1 MDKAR
6 VVVVG
11 AGFAGLWVVRRLAS
25 EKDVEV
31 MLLDRHNYHTF
42 LPLLYQVAA
51 AELEPEQIAY
61 PLRGICRRH
70 SNVRLAVTEV
80 RGIDTARKL
89 VRADGLDIPYDYL
102 VVAAGSRTAYFGVP
116 GAEEHSFSLKTL
128 EEAVCL
134 RNQIISCFEQAA
146 LESDPERRRAMLTFT
161 VVGGGPTGV
170 EYAGALAELVRAPLR
185 KDFPELDMNEVR
197 VVLLEAAPG
206 VLGGFPERLRDYA
219 KNRLGAMGVEV
230 RLDASVA
237 EVTAAGVLFASGEH
251 LPTHT
256 VVWTAGVRGEVVA
269 EHMGLPLGRGGR
281 VAVSPT
287 LQVEGLLE
295 VFVVGD
301 MSLPEG
307 QNPPMNA
314 PNATQQGR
322 LAAENILAMLQRR
335 DPVPFRYRD
344 KGAMATIGRQAAVVR
359 MGNFAF
365 SGFLAWLLWLFVHLA
380 YLIGFRNRLIVL
392 INWAWD
398 YLFYERAVRLILPR
412 RGCGTIDSRKREAA
426 QGAGDADRPG
436 ATCP

>member
-1 MDKAR
+1 MDRAR

-31 MLLDRHNYHTF
+31 TLLDRHNYHTF

-80 RGIDTARKL
+80 RGIDTTRKL

-185 KDFPELDMNEVR
+185 KDFPELDMND
-197 VVLLEAAPG
+197 VLWCCLRPHR
-206 VLGGFPERLRDYA
+206 GF
-219 KNRLGAMGVEV
+219 
-230 RLDASVA
+230 
-237 EVTAAGVLFASGEH
+237 
-251 LPTHT
+251 
-256 VVWTAGVRGEVVA
+256 W
-269 EHMGLPLGRGGR
+269 
-281 VAVSPT
+281 
-287 LQVEGLLE
+287 
-295 VFVVGD
+295 GD
-301 MSLPEG
+301 F
-307 QNPPMNA
+307 
-314 PNATQQGR
+314 PNG
-322 LAAENILAMLQRR
+322 
-335 DPVPFRYRD
+335 
-344 KGAMATIGRQAAVVR
+344 
-359 MGNFAF
+359 
-365 SGFLAWLLWLFVHLA
+365 
-380 YLIGFRNRLIVL
+380 
-392 INWAWD
+392 
-398 YLFYERAVRLILPR
+398 
-412 RGCGTIDSRKREAA
+412 
-426 QGAGDADRPG
+426 
-436 ATCP
+436 